1 MTSQHLGYMRVST
14 TAQHLEQQ
22 EDALRAVGVERLFN
36 DKMSGA
42 RDDRPGLLAL
52 LNHARPGD
60 VVTVVAIDRLGRNT
74 VSVLQTIADLNERG
88 IVLRSLREGIDFS
101 TPVGQ
106 AVAGIM
112 ASLAQMER
120 ELIRERAAAA
130 REAARARGK
139 LTGRPR
145 VLTKSQAEL
154 ANRMRA
160 SREPI
165 AIIAR
170 TLGVSRA
177 SVYRY
182 TASAAAPVDASSKG
196 AALKHQN
203 VAG

>member
-1 MTSQHLGYMRVST
+1 MSTQHLGYMRVST
-14 TAQHLEQQ
+14 AAQSLDQQ
-22 EDALRAVGVERLFN
+22 EDALRAAGAARLFS
-36 DKMSGA
+36 DKISGA

-52 LNHARPGD
+52 LDHARPGD

-74 VSVLQTIADLNERG
+74 VSVLQTVADLNERG

-106 AVAGIM
+106 AVCGIM

-130 REAARARGK
+130 REAARARGRQ
-139 LTGRPR
+139 TGRPR
-145 VLTKSQAEL
+145 VLTEPQAAL
-154 ANRMRA
+154 ARRLRA
-160 SREPI
+160 SGEPI
-165 AIIAR
+165 AIIAK

-182 TASAAAPVDASSKG
+182 TAEEVSA
-196 AALKHQN
+196 
-203 VAG
+203 